1 MRNFV
6 ICLIVLVIGL
16 LGGFIPEYL
25 KAHRAGEQ
33 LTTCNAG
40 LELSDVRQSAALM
53 YVSATQLN
61 YGVASG
67 YAQQFYNQVQRL
79 ASSASDAGVRASMND
94 VLSTRDKVTAD
105 LAKGSNEVVSE
116 LQPVLLKVE
125 QGSGSR

>member
-6 ICLIVLVIGL
+6 IYLIVLVVGL
-16 LGGFIPEYL
+16 LVGFVPEYL
-25 KAHRAGEQ
+25 KAHRAEEE
-33 LTTCNAG
+33 LTTCNASMQ
-40 LELSDVRQSAALM
+40 LAEARQTGALM

-67 YAQQFYNQVQRL
+67 YAQQFYSQVQRL
-79 ASSASDAGVRASMND
+79 ASSASDAGVRSSMND

-125 QGSGSR
+125 QGSTR

>member
-6 ICLIVLVIGL
+6 ISLIVLVVGL
-16 LGGFIPEYL
+16 LVGFIPEYL
-25 KAHRAGEQ
+25 KVHRAQEE

-40 LELSDVRQSAALM
+40 LELAEARQSAALM

-61 YGVASG
+61 YGVAAG
-67 YAQQFYNQVQRL
+67 YAQVFYTQVQHL
-79 ASSASDAGVRASMND
+79 ASSASDAGVRANMND

-116 LQPVLLKVE
+116 LQPVLLEVE